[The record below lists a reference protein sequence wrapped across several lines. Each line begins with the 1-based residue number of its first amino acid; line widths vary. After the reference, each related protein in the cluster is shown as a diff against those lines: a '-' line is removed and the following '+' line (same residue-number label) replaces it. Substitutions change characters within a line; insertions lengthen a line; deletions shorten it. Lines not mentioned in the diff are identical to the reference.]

1 MALQVCQITPVSQAH
16 GSNPETPRH
25 SGHPSKE
32 SPTKFINFVR
42 ADGGGTFT
50 FGTGVPDSEN

>member
-16 GSNPETPRH
+16 GSSLETPC
-25 SGHPSKE
+25 HPAKSSDFAE
-32 SPTKFINFVR
+32 
-42 ADGGGTFT
+42 ADGGTFT